1 MSFRWNGE
9 HYYDPTA
16 GSDADCDQ
24 ALENIAREERRKEQK
39 QSDAQPSDQK
49 TARLRYVNKPRGRRN

>member
-16 GSDADCDQ
+16 GE
-24 ALENIAREERRKEQK
+24 ALENIAREERRKRRKEQK
-39 QSDAQPSDQK
+39 QSDVQPSEQK
-49 TARLRYVNKPRGRRN
+49 TTRLRYVNKPRGRRN